1 VSSLARYSISLMNNT
16 GEPNPGLAT
25 TKEGKPM
32 RLKDKVAIVTG
43 GATGIGQAITAAY
56 AREGAKVVIA
66 SRRAQVGEAA
76 SQELTQQGYSVTHVQ
91 TDISRLEQLDN
102 LVAKTLGQFGQ
113 IDILV
118 NNAGIVTEF
127 GPFFECTEERFDKV
141 TAVNLKGSFF
151 LTQKV
156 AAEMIEAGRGGKIIF
171 ISSNVAQMAQA
182 DSAHYVATKGGL
194 NSLVINL
201 AGELGPHGINVN
213 AISPGEIFVESAREW
228 FKDPANQRRFEAVP
242 LRRVGQPQDV
252 AGAAVFLAGS
262 ESDYVTGANIPVDGG
277 QLIT

>member
-1 VSSLARYSISLMNNT
+1 
-16 GEPNPGLAT
+16 
-25 TKEGKPM
+25 M

-43 GATGIGQAITAAY
+43 GATGIGKAITQAY

-66 SRRAQVGEAA
+66 SRRADIGAA
-76 SQELTQQGYSVTHVQ
+76 CAQELTDQGHTVVYVQ
-91 TDISRLEQLDN
+91 TDISRLPQLDN
-102 LVAKTLGQFGQ
+102 LVAETLRQFGH

-141 TAVNLKGSFF
+141 AAVNLKGSFF
-151 LTQKV
+151 LTQAV
-156 AAEMIEAGRGGKIIF
+156 AAQMIEAGTGGKIIF
-171 ISSNVAQMAQA
+171 ISSNVAQMAQE

-201 AGELGPHGINVN
+201 AGELGPHGITVN
-213 AISPGEIFVESAREW
+213 AISPGEILVESAREW
-228 FKDPANQRRFEAVP
+228 FEDPANQWRFERIP
-242 LRRVGQPQDV
+242 LRRIGQPEDV
-252 AGAAVFLAGS
+252 AGAAVFLAGC
-262 ESDYVTGANIPVDGG
+262 EADYITGVNIAVDGG

>member
-1 VSSLARYSISLMNNT
+1 
-16 GEPNPGLAT
+16 
-25 TKEGKPM
+25 M

-43 GATGIGQAITAAY
+43 GATGIGKAIAHAY

-66 SRRAQVGEAA
+66 SRRADIGEACA
-76 SQELTQQGYSVTHVQ
+76 QELTDQGHTALYVQ
-91 TDISRLEQLDN
+91 TDISRIEQN
-102 LVAKTLGQFGQ
+102 VELVAVTVAHFGQ

-141 TAVNLKGSFF
+141 ADVNLKGSFF
-151 LTQKV
+151 LTQAV
-156 AAEMIEAGRGGKIIF
+156 AAQMIRAGNAGKIIF
-171 ISSNVAQMAQA
+171 ISSNVAQMAQE
-182 DSAHYVATKGGL
+182 DSAHYVATKGGI

-201 AGELGPHGINVN
+201 AGELGPHGITVN
-213 AISPGEIFVESAREW
+213 AISPGEVFVESAREW
-228 FKDPANQRRFEAVP
+228 FEDPANQWRFEKLP
-242 LRRVGQPQDV
+242 LRRIGRPEDV

-262 ESDYVTGANIPVDGG
+262 EADYITGVNIPVDGG